1 MNSEMPIL
9 KEEPLKRVLINVE
22 VVQQK
27 DGTFELYCNTENG
40 SGCKTMHLKT
50 SKDIAEAFKYY
61 LKAYCLEEN

>member
-27 DGTFELYCNTENG
+27 DGTFELYCN
-40 SGCKTMHLKT
+40 
-50 SKDIAEAFKYY
+50 
-61 LKAYCLEEN
+61 EEN